1 MNLDGIVPQLV
12 IDVFRERVIVYF
24 SPTEGILAIKLLD
37 MCQGTEHRSSARIVR
52 ALDH

>member
-12 IDVFRERVIVYF
+12 IEAFRERERVIVYF

-37 MCQGTEHRSSARIVR
+37 MYHGN
-52 ALDH
+52 

>member
-1 MNLDGIVPQLV
+1 MELYLSLLLMCSE
-12 IDVFRERVIVYF
+12 RERVIVYF